1 LNDVFAFASYLVCL
15 SSRKS
20 FTE

>member
-1 LNDVFAFASYLVCL
+1 MYMFVL

-20 FTE
+20 FTDL